1 MLVAALAIVMTP
13 NPAGA
18 VGAGLW
24 QCSPFGDGQTYACT
38 TITSAPSAG
47 VQVLDRVS
55 GRIYTLH
62 NGNSIALLSWWKDTS
77 GRCGVGGN
85 SYVWVVGWQN
95 QGYHYAFIGDHYLN
109 TGPVSNWND
118 YTDSRGN
125 LGNNAHYAGIG
136 SGTCD
141 IFPYGG

>member
-1 MLVAALAIVMTP
+1 MLVTVLAIVMTP
-13 NPAGA
+13 SPAGA

-38 TITSAPSAG
+38 TITSAPSGG
-47 VQVLDRVS
+47 VQVLDRIS

-62 NGNSIALLSWWKDTS
+62 NGNSIALQWWWTDTS

-85 SYVWVVGWQN
+85 SYVWVIGWQN

-109 TGPVSNWND
+109 TGSVSNWND

-141 IFPYGG
+141 IFPNG